1 MGASLSSCVN
11 VIEEYKEEKK
21 QNKHLMDKDRRNNS
35 NRDNEHYQY
44 KSFMEDNS
52 FLESQKWVNEKN
64 QNQLLFHTEKLVSA
78 YPDYQF
84 DQVEIFKMKKLMFF

>member
-1 MGASLSSCVN
+1 MGSPLSSCVN

-21 QNKHLMDKDRRNNS
+21 QNKHLMDKDRRNNF

-52 FLESQKWVNEKN
+52 FLEGQKWVNEKN
-64 QNQLLFHTEKLVSA
+64 QNQMLFHTEKLVSA

-84 DQVEIFKMKKLMFF
+84 DQVQYLTY